1 MPMRNTTEHRRPS
14 LRSAAAVSFARAAAL
29 ASRLAGNQGTSL
41 PGKVALSVSP
51 DVLAD
56 LSGQVREKIF
66 AVCGTNGKTSVNNI
80 LCSMLEAE
88 GRKTVCNR
96 QGANMLPGV
105 TGAFLASSGLSGRLN
120 ADYACLE
127 VDEASARHVFAAV
140 KPDYLILTNLFR
152 DQLDRYGEID
162 LTIDLLKKAVA
173 LVPEMT
179 LVINADDPL
188 SVYLAEESGNPAVYY
203 GISERTMPV
212 LPAGEAAA
220 ADTGEEIREGQFC
233 KKCGA
238 PLAYA
243 FYHYSQMG
251 LWRCPSCS
259 FRRPEPSFEAVRIS
273 AGRRIGPS
281 GEYSDEMSGGLSFMC
296 RENGKDT
303 VRLHT
308 EQQGLYNIYNYL
320 AVMTALQTD
329 GHDCSG
335 FQTVLDRYKP
345 PFGRNEV
352 FRIAG
357 RRVILNLAKN
367 PAGFN
372 QNLSAMLEDGAD
384 KDLII
389 VINDNDQDG
398 TDVSW
403 LWDVEFE
410 KLRDPAIH
418 TITVSGI
425 RALDMRLRLKYEDIP
440 SELAETPEQAVEK
453 YLGTAAAACT
463 EAGGGKDPDRLYVLV
478 NYTALFPVHRYLKK
492 RAGQVS

>member
-1 MPMRNTTEHRRPS
+1 MPMRNTTEHRSPS

-162 LTIDLLKKAVA
+162 LTIDLLKKAIA

-188 SVYLAEESGNPAVYY
+188 SVFIAEESGNPAVYY
-203 GISERTMPV
+203 GISERTTTG

-220 ADTGEEIREGQFC
+220 ANAGGEIREGQFC

-238 PLAYA
+238 PLAYT

-259 FRRPEPSFEAVRIS
+259 FRRPEPSYEAVRIR
-273 AGRRIGPS
+273 AG
-281 GEYSDEMSGGLSFMC
+281 GGLSFTC

-320 AVMTALQTD
+320 AVMTALRTD

-335 FQTVLDRYKP
+335 FQAVMDRYRP

-352 FRIAG
+352 FPIAG
-357 RRVILNLAKN
+357 RTVILNLAKN

-372 QNLSAMLEDGAD
+372 QNISAMLADGAD

-398 TDVSW
+398 TDISW

-410 KLRDPAIH
+410 KLRDSAIH
-418 TITVSGI
+418 TITVSGT
-425 RALDMRLRLKYEDIP
+425 RALDMRLRLKYEDIR
-440 SELAETPEQAVEK
+440 SERTESPEQAVEK
-453 YLGTAAAACT
+453 YLRTAAAAGT

-478 NYTALFPVHRYLKK
+478 NYTALFPVHRYLRK
-492 RAGQVS
+492 RAAQVP